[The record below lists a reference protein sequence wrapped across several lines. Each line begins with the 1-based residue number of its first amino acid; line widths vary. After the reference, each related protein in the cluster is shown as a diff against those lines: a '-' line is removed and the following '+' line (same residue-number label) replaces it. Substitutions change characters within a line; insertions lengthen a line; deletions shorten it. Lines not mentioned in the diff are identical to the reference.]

1 MSAGEGVRR
10 GYIYLVDFD
19 PVPGSGVSKRRPVL
33 VVQND
38 QGNAVGS
45 TTVVV
50 ALSSRVPSRL
60 YPFHVAL
67 PEQTLGRAGVIMC
80 EQLRTVEM
88 ERLDREPLAQCPPD
102 VMRRVEQALRHSL
115 GLSSETTTP

>member
-1 MSAGEGVRR
+1 
-10 GYIYLVDFD
+10 
-19 PVPGSGVSKRRPVL
+19 VPGSGLTKRRPAL

-67 PEQTLGRAGVIMC
+67 PEQILGREGVVMC
-80 EQLRTVEM
+80 EQLRTIEM
-88 ERLDREPLAQCPPD
+88 ERLDREPLGQCPPD
-102 VMRRVEQALRHSL
+102 VMGRVEQAMRHSL
-115 GLSSETTTP
+115 GLSSETTTL